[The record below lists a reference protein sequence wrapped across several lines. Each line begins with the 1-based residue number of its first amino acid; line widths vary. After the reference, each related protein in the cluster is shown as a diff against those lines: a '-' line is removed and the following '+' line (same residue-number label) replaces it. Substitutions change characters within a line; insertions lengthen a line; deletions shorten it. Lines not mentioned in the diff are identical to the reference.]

1 MALAGKTLTVY
12 LAADVS
18 KLKRGVTEADGAL
31 SGFGSKLSGLVGPAL
46 IGAAAAAGTFAVA
59 MAVDGVQAAM
69 QEEAE
74 LTKLSTTLNNLG
86 FGSASEDVNKFIDDL
101 QFATGVADSNL
112 RPAFER
118 LVTSTHDVTQSQKLL
133 QLALDVSAGTG
144 KDLEAVTNALGKAFD
159 GNMGALGKLG
169 AGIDANTIKS
179 KDLDGA
185 LAQLSSTFDGQAAK
199 AAGTLQGQ
207 MKILSVSFDELKE
220 SFGTGF
226 LSGLQD
232 ASGGL
237 QNVSQEMR
245 NLQGAA
251 SGLGKFVGGA
261 ASTGISFF
269 GDLLGG
275 LTAKGGVLWT
285 FGQLLGIDTAEV
297 DKNTGAIEQNS
308 GALIDMMALRAG
320 MDKYVRGGFNGIP
333 ATTSFHSMD
342 TWLQKIRDIK
352 VETGHTTTTTG
363 GLTNAVKDM
372 NPALRNQIDL
382 VKSLTSQLDD
392 AGKKLETARQAMNEW
407 QQGMADKI
415 SGGLNLAAI
424 NTAAFDDAGKRTGTD
439 LVKAFQAQVDQ
450 AEWFGNVLKYIDGQG
465 GHDLVQALA
474 DLGPEAGGRLG
485 QTIINEGLIT
495 AFESR
500 IDAIKSTARTAADA
514 MTPEFLV
521 AGVNS
526 AVQFLTGTQNSLAA
540 ATSVL
545 QEMGAAVGKTIG
557 DAAAKEI
564 ADAISAALKAQGLA
578 SSGLAGVSMAGNGA
592 AAVSQANAAQIV
604 AGNPMLNGT
613 AIMQAIQRAIYDSDQ
628 RLGRTGQTVLQ

>member
-1 MALAGKTLTVY
+1 MAMSGKTLTVY

-18 KLKRGVTEADGAL
+18 KLKRGVGEADMTL
-31 SGFGSKLSGLVGPAL
+31 SGFGKKLSGMIGPAL

-59 MAVDGVQAAM
+59 MAVDGVQAAA

-74 LTKLSTTLNNLG
+74 LTKLNTTLTNLG
-86 FGSASEDVNKFIDDL
+86 FGAASDDINKFIDDL
-101 QFATGVADSNL
+101 QFTTGVADSNL

-159 GNMGALGKLG
+159 GNLGALGKLG
-169 AGIDANTIKS
+169 AGIEASTIKS

-185 LAQLSSTFDGQAAK
+185 LAQLSSTFDGQSAK

-207 MKILSVSFDELKE
+207 LKILSVSFDELKE

-226 LSGLQD
+226 LSGLQN
-232 ASGGL
+232 ASGGI

-251 SGLGKFVGGA
+251 SGLGKFAGGA

-269 GDLLGG
+269 GSLLGG
-275 LTAKGGVLWT
+275 LTAPGGVLWT
-285 FGQLLGIDTAEV
+285 FGKLLGIDTAAV
-297 DKNTGAIEQNS
+297 DTNTAAIQANS
-308 GALIDMMALRAG
+308 GSLINMMDLRAG
-320 MDKYVRGGFNGIP
+320 MDKYVTGGYSGIP
-333 ATTSFHSMD
+333 SQTSFNSMD

-352 VETGHTTTTTG
+352 VSTGTSARATG
-363 GLTNAVKDM
+363 SLTAAVEKM
-372 NPALRNQIDL
+372 SPALRAQIDL
-382 VKSLTSQLDD
+382 VKSLTSQLDE
-392 AGKKLETARQAMNEW
+392 AGKKLETARKAMSDW
-407 QQGMADKI
+407 QQGMADQI
-415 SGGLNLAAI
+415 SSGIDLGAI
-424 NTAAFDDAGKRTGTD
+424 NTAAFNDAGVRTATD
-439 LVKAFQAQVDQ
+439 LVAAFQAQVDQ
-450 AEWFGNVLKYIDGQG
+450 AQWFGNILNYIDGQG

-500 IDAIKSTARTAADA
+500 LDQIKSTARTAANA

-526 AVQFLTGTQNSLAA
+526 AIQFLTGTQNELAA

-545 QEMGAAVGKTIG
+545 EEMGAAVGKTIG
-557 DAAAKEI
+557 EAAAKEI
-564 ADAISAALKAQGLA
+564 ADAISAALTAMGGA
-578 SSGLAGVSMAGNGA
+578 SDS
-592 AAVSQANAAQIV
+592 V
-604 AGNPMLNGT
+604 AGAPAGTSASLMGITAANGGAYASAMSST
-613 AIMQAIQRAIYDSDQ
+613 AVAQAIAQAITDSNQ
-628 RLGRTGQTVLQ
+628 RLGRTGQSVLQ